1 MQDVIRLLPDALA
14 NQIAAGEVVQRPAS
28 VVKELLE
35 NSVDAGSQQIRL
47 IVKEAGKTWIQ
58 VIDDGCGMS
67 ETDARMCFERH
78 ATSKLRSTEDLFNIY
93 TLGFRGEA
101 MASIAAVAQIEMKTR
116 SEDKENGTLLQIEGS
131 KVITQEPCVT
141 NRGTNIIVKN
151 LFFNV
156 PARRNFLKTN
166 SVEFRHIIE
175 EFQRVALAYPHVAL
189 SLYHEDQEIYNLKSG
204 NIAQRIIGIFGKNY
218 KEQILPCSEEMPA
231 VQLKGYIGKPE
242 AAKKTRGEQF
252 FFVNNRFIKNSY
264 LHHAVMT
271 AYEGLLAAETFPFY
285 AIYLDIEPKK
295 IDINVHPT
303 KTEIKFED
311 ERIIYA
317 VIQAS
322 VRKALGKNNVK
333 SSLDFDLDAN
343 FMLAGRLNVEEYKA
357 DEEKNAEEDKP
368 YTPSNYQKTSD
379 YVSFVQASKEQSF
392 LANWEKLYEIEEDA
406 NVDLQALFGEP
417 THEINQNTT
426 TTLGS
431 KVNQSVLEEPN
442 DKKLFQLLNSFIV
455 SQVQS
460 GLLLIDQQLA
470 SERILYERFV
480 TDLEERHGFS
490 QQLLFPVRIQL
501 STADMMLL
509 TELETELLALGFVIE
524 PMDKNTVAL
533 KGVPTD
539 LHPIKEQAILE
550 QVLENYK
557 MNKANVNL
565 PKRDKLAIAMA
576 KQASCKRG
584 SLLTNA
590 EMQAI
595 IAQLFAC
602 HNANYT
608 PTGQRTFMV
617 LGLEQ
622 LDMWLA

>member
-47 IVKEAGKTWIQ
+47 IVKEAGKSWIQ
-58 VIDDGCGMS
+58 VVDDGCGMS

-78 ATSKLRSTEDLFNIY
+78 ATSKLRTTEDLFNIY

-116 SEDKENGTLLQIEGS
+116 SEDKENGTFLQIEGS

-175 EFQRVALAYPHVAL
+175 EFQRVALAYPHIAL
-189 SLYHEDQEIYNLKSG
+189 ALYHDDQEVYNLKAG
-204 NIAQRIIGIFGKNY
+204 NIAQRIIGIFGKHY

-231 VQLKGYIGKPE
+231 VQLKGYMGKPE

-271 AYEGLLAAETFPFY
+271 AYEGLLPAETFPFY

-343 FMLAGRLNVEEYKA
+343 FMLAGRLNVEEYKIE
-357 DEEKNAEEDKP
+357 DDKNTAENKP
-368 YTPSNYQKTSD
+368 YTSPNHQKTSD
-379 YVSFVQASKEQSF
+379 YVSFVQSSKEQSF
-392 LANWEKLYEIEEDA
+392 LANWEKLYEIEEDT
-406 NVDLQALFGEP
+406 NVDLQILFGEP
-417 THEINQNTT
+417 THEIDQSTT

-431 KVNQSVLEEPN
+431 KVNQNLSEEPN

-460 GLLLIDQQLA
+460 GLLLIDQQFA

-480 TDLEERHGFS
+480 TDLEERHGLS

-557 MNKANVNL
+557 MNKANLNL

-584 SLLTNA
+584 NTLSNA

-608 PTGQRTFMV
+608 PTGQKTFMV
-617 LGLEQ
+617 LSLEQ
-622 LDMWLA
+622 IDMWLA

>member
-78 ATSKLRSTEDLFNIY
+78 ATSKLRTTEDLFNIY

-131 KVITQEPCVT
+131 RVLTQEPCVT
-141 NRGTNIIVKN
+141 NKGTNIIVKN

-189 SLYHEDQEIYNLKSG
+189 ALYHEDQEIYNLKSG

-357 DEEKNAEEDKP
+357 DEEKNTVENQP
-368 YTPSNYQKTSD
+368 HTPSNYQKTSD
-379 YVSFVQASKEQSF
+379 YVSFVQVSKEQSF
-392 LANWEKLYEIEEDA
+392 LANWEKLYEIEEDT

-417 THEINQNTT
+417 THETDQNTT

-431 KVNQSVLEEPN
+431 KVNQSILEEPN

-460 GLLLIDQQLA
+460 GLLLIDQQFA

-480 TDLEERHGFS
+480 TDLEERHGLS

-524 PMDKNTVAL
+524 PIDKNTVAL

-584 SLLTNA
+584 SPLTNA

-608 PTGQRTFMV
+608 PTGQKTFMV
-617 LGLEQ
+617 LGLDQ

>member
-78 ATSKLRSTEDLFNIY
+78 ATSKLRTTEDLFNIY

-131 KVITQEPCVT
+131 RVITQEPCVT

-343 FMLAGRLNVEEYKA
+343 FMLAGRLNVEEYKV
-357 DEEKNAEEDKP
+357 DEENNTIDNKP

-392 LANWEKLYEIEEDA
+392 LANWEKLYEIEEDT

-417 THEINQNTT
+417 THEIDQNTT

-431 KVNQSVLEEPN
+431 KVNQSILEEPN

-460 GLLLIDQQLA
+460 GLLLIDQQFA

-608 PTGQRTFMV
+608 PTGQKTFMV
-617 LGLEQ
+617 LGLDQ